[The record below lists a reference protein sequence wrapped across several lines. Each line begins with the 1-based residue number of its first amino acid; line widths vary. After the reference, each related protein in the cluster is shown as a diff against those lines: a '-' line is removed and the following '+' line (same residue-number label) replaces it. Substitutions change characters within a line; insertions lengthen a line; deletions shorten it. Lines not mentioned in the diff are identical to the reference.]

1 MTVNTPNDHD
11 DPITDEVVDTAV
23 IDSAPA
29 GADTGDDAP
38 DETKADDGPKSM
50 LEAVMQS
57 FKAPD
62 EVGAEKDSKE
72 DPPVSSENAD
82 KSDAAV
88 VADKPVSAAEA
99 AAKEV
104 GDPDYV
110 PPEEWRQFGP
120 KARKRIDRLR
130 NSNRELSRE
139 IEEYRPITETVRKYG
154 FTQEDTEISFGLMSA
169 LRTGDYKTFVEGI
182 TPFYELAQEA
192 LGVRLPADLQR
203 QVDDGYATPE
213 IAAEL
218 ARTRFKAE
226 QATAQVETHRETA
239 ATQAETAN
247 AATIKSS
254 IADWEGQVKLRDPD
268 YARKEGLIHREAA
281 RLVEKHGVPRNQ
293 QEALALAKK
302 AYDEATEIA
311 KSMMPTP
318 RQSTRPTP
326 NGSARPGTLRA
337 EPRTMLEAVEQ
348 GVARA

>member
-1 MTVNTPNDHD
+1 MTVNALNDHD

-23 IDSAPA
+23 NDGASA
-29 GADTGDDAP
+29 GADAGDGAT

-62 EVGAEKDSKE
+62 EVVAEKDSKE

-82 KSDAAV
+82 KSDTAV
-88 VADKPVSAAEA
+88 VADKPLSVAEA

-139 IEEYRPITETVRKYG
+139 VEEYRPITETVKKYG

-169 LRTGDYKTFVEGI
+169 LRTGDYKTFIEGI

-192 LGVRLPADLQR
+192 MGVRLPADLQR

-213 IAAEL
+213 IASEL

-239 ATQAETAN
+239 ATQEGTAN
-247 AATIKSS
+247 ATAIKSS
-254 IADWEGQVKLRDPD
+254 IADWESQVKLRDLD
-268 YARKEGLIHREAA
+268 YARKEPLIHREAA
-281 RLVEKHGVPRNQ
+281 RLVKEHGTPRNQ
-293 QEALALAKK
+293 REALALAKQ
-302 AYDEATEIA
+302 AYDEANEIA
-311 KSMMPTP
+311 ASIMPAS
-318 RQSTRPTP
+318 RKETRPTP
-326 NGSARPGTLRA
+326 SGSARPGNLRA